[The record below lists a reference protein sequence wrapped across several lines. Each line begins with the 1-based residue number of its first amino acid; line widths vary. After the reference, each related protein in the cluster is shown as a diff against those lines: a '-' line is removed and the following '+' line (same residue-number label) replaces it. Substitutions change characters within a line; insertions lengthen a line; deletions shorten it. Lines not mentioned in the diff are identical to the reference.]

1 MKTREFLYTLPDIV
15 RQQVPAELKDFQTIG
30 PTMSLVKLH
39 YGEPAVHYEVWVRKR
54 QREVELGLH
63 FESDAAFNQRGLQ
76 RLTEHRASI
85 QAALGPDVAV
95 EEWDKGWT
103 RAHEAVALEPL
114 TDDFLIEVSSR
125 LSEMVET
132 LEPILRA

>member
-15 RQQVPAELKDFQTIG
+15 RQQLGPELQDFQTIG

-63 FESDAAFNQRGLQ
+63 FESDAASNRRGGA
-76 RLTEHRASI
+76 RVGEVPE
-85 QAALGPDVAV
+85 GPRPV
-95 EEWDKGWT
+95 
-103 RAHEAVALEPL
+103 R
-114 TDDFLIEVSSR
+114 
-125 LSEMVET
+125 SEG
-132 LEPILRA
+132 R